1 MPLERHQFAPIAV
14 VSATALLSAL
24 LLVCANSAKA
34 QSCQAQSPAKPL
46 AVVELY
52 TSEGCSSCPPA
63 DKWLSGLK
71 GKDGVLALAF
81 HVNYWDKLG
90 WPDRFAT
97 AQITQRQHQLQ
108 RGSGAAYVY
117 TPQVIVNGN
126 DTPAWGHASVKPAA
140 LSAVQIA
147 LVREGSTVKATVAGG
162 AAATPLAAY
171 WAILEDG
178 HSTRVRAGENAGST
192 LLHDNVVAHYQPV
205 AAWSASAAPHP
216 LSFEIPAA
224 VANTNRPRRVVL
236 VVTDG
241 QGAKPLQAAV
251 LGC

>member
-1 MPLERHQFAPIAV
+1 MFRQTPRVASVSFVLAGAV
-14 VSATALLSAL
+14 LSAL
-24 LLVCANSAKA
+24 VLVFAPNARA

-97 AQITQRQHQLQ
+97 PQITQRQHQLQ

-126 DTPAWGHASVKPAA
+126 DTPAWGNASVKPAA
-140 LSAVQIA
+140 PTSVQIA

-162 AAATPLAAY
+162 AALTQLAGY

-205 AAWSASAAPHP
+205 AAWSAGAAAHP
-216 LSFEIPAA
+216 LAFEIPAA
-224 VANTNRPRRVVL
+224 VANTTRPRRVVL

-241 QGAKPLQAAV
+241 QGAKPLQATV
-251 LGC
+251 LSC